1 MGWTEVDINNCY
13 ASGNVS
19 GYREVGGLAGY
30 LHANNSN
37 CYATGNVNGTE
48 GLDSVTNSGDWDGT
62 LFNYE
67 TGTYQKNSGSTG
79 LFTLQVGVNGD
90 ESCRISFDTSFLY
103 NLSAIKKDI
112 SSDEALNAISQF
124 TDQLS
129 EKSTQLGAV
138 QNRLDSA
145 IESIEVNLN
154 NLTSSLSTIR
164 DADIAEV
171 SSQYIQQQI
180 LQQASATLLATANQ
194 SPSIALQLI

>member
-1 MGWTEVDINNCY
+1 MSGYWNVGGLVGWTEVDINNCY

-79 LFTLQVGVNGD
+79 LFTLQVGVNG
-90 ESCRISFDTSFLY
+90 ITLPTTPTTLY
-103 NLSAIKKDI
+103 S
-112 SSDEALNAISQF
+112 
-124 TDQLS
+124 
-129 EKSTQLGAV
+129 
-138 QNRLDSA
+138 R
-145 IESIEVNLN
+145 
-154 NLTSSLSTIR
+154 
-164 DADIAEV
+164 
-171 SSQYIQQQI
+171 
-180 LQQASATLLATANQ
+180 
-194 SPSIALQLI
+194 